1 MGRTSTP
8 RTANLVRH
16 AFPLVE
22 SHQVRDTKATG
33 PDRANDQ
40 PRQDQTKTCEII
52 IVAPALAVNTA
63 RPMDEWEQR
72 RQERE
77 AAEQAG
83 ALMFRRNSAAIV
95 RISKYSL
102 GWGRCRGALGFKP
115 PKFNRIKFD
124 LGRMCFEFPPG
135 SPGGKVLPRTILE
148 TLVGHDSKT
157 SLGLADL
164 RDAFAKK
171 LRVAGT
177 PRDQTIACAEFRLQ
191 TRALQLEYLID
202 DAGIDRQYLFEGQFM
217 FDEDTLEQMLDLR
230 CLMARDDYAARLYLA
245 LRRLGFPRPHGKNM
259 RSAIARIEAWAEANA
274 VPEWLRPK
282 SNGGAA

>member
-1 MGRTSTP
+1 MRKAPEPTKDQGAYGEQLSFLPPSEFCPILRTTNS
-8 RTANLVRH
+8 A
-16 AFPLVE
+16 A
-22 SHQVRDTKATG
+22 
-33 PDRANDQ
+33 
-40 PRQDQTKTCEII
+40 
-52 IVAPALAVNTA
+52 AVTFNAETA
-63 RPMDEWEQR
+63 RPVDELEQR

-77 AAEQAG
+77 SAEQARS
-83 ALMFRRNSAAIV
+83 LMFRRNSAAIV
-95 RISKYSL
+95 RVSKYSL

-115 PKFNRIKFD
+115 PKFHRIKSD
-124 LGRMCFEFPPG
+124 MGRMCFEFPPG

-177 PRDQTIACAEFRLQ
+177 PRDQTIACAEFKLE

-202 DAGIDRQYLFEGQFM
+202 DAGIDRRVLFEGQFL
-217 FDEDTLEQMLDLR
+217 FDEDTLEQMLDPGRLT
-230 CLMARDDYAARLYLA
+230 ARDDYAARLYLA

-259 RSAIARIEAWAEANA
+259 RAAIDRIEEWARVNP
-274 VPEWLRPK
+274 VPEWLRIVK
-282 SNGGAA
+282 SQGGAA